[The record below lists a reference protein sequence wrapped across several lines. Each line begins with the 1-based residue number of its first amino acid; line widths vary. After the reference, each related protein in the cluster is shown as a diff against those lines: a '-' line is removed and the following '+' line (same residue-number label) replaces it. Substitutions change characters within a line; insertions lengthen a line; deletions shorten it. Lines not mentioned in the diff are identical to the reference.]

1 MSSTH
6 NTFSS
11 RFFRLAANTVVVVM
25 VVLVDQVFLKFV
37 LHLSESFSTALHITS
52 PVVIPRW
59 CSASLEFGNSTCKR
73 EISSP
78 SSDASW
84 NSSSESFSES
94 MSLSPS

>member
-11 RFFRLAANTVVVVM
+11 MSFRLAANTVVVVM
-25 VVLVDQVFLKFV
+25 VVLVDQVFLNLV
-37 LHLSESFSTALHITS
+37 LHLSESFPTVFHITS
-52 PVVIPRW
+52 PVVFPRW
-59 CSASLEFGNSTCKR
+59 CSASLETCKR

-84 NSSSESFSES
+84 NSS
-94 MSLSPS
+94 

>member
-11 RFFRLAANTVVVVM
+11 MSFRLAANTVVVVM
-25 VVLVDQVFLKFV
+25 VVLVDQVFLNLV
-37 LHLSESFSTALHITS
+37 LHLSESFPTVLHITF
-52 PVVIPRW
+52 PVVFPRW

-84 NSSSESFSES
+84 NSSSESISES
-94 MSLSPS
+94 VSLSPS